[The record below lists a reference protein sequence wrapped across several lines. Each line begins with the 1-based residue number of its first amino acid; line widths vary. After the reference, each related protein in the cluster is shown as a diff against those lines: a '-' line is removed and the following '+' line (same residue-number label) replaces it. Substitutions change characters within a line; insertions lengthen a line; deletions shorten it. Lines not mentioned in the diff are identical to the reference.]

1 MHVGGQPL
9 VGAAVAEGATGS
21 QSGRPTLVPR
31 EVKLSKPSSFS
42 GKKVEVDNFIF
53 EMRQYVDSVGLGTGS
68 TACRFVVSYLKGD
81 ALTWWRSYSSDSV
94 NVFDQLDLDTLLDDL
109 RAQFVEI
116 DEDMK
121 LRDRLINLRQTTSV
135 SSYLTEFRNLQLRLG

>member
-1 MHVGGQPL
+1 M
-9 VGAAVAEGATGS
+9 
-21 QSGRPTLVPR
+21 PR

-53 EMRQYVDSVGLGTGS
+53 EMRQYVDSVGLETGN

-94 NVFDQLDLDTLLDDL
+94 NVFDHLDLDTLLDDL
-109 RAQFVEI
+109 RA
-116 DEDMK
+116 
-121 LRDRLINLRQTTSV
+121 
-135 SSYLTEFRNLQLRLG
+135 